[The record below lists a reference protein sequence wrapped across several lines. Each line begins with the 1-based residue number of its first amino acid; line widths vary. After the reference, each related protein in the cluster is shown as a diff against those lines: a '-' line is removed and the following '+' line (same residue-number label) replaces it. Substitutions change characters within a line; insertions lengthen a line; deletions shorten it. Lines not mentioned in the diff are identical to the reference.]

1 MNMIQEVKK
10 IEQEAR
16 ELEAQYDQKLVEMEE
31 NTDSKIAEMKN
42 NIDKDIQIFHKE
54 QEEIKH
60 QKLEQMHASLQ
71 AEEKMEKDSLLHL
84 FENKHTELVDIVVEE
99 VKKQYG
105 NS

>member
-16 ELEAQYDQKLVEMEE
+16 ELEEMYDRKIVEMEE
-31 NTDSKIAEMKN
+31 NTDSKITEMKN
-42 NIDKDIQIFHKE
+42 DIEEAIEVHKNE
-54 QEEIKH
+54 QEAEKQ
-60 QKLEQMHASLQ
+60 QKLEQLNESLRVEEE
-71 AEEKMEKDSLLHL
+71 AEKNFLLHL
-84 FENKHTELVDIVVEE
+84 YEQKYKELVDIVVEE